1 MINIG
6 KDSSYMYIRSAVADA
21 YSVTVNYLIVDG
33 AGAYNVVKLL
43 VYEPGTSDPLNNA
56 VKSLVL
62 SADSNEATISGLQ
75 YGHRYLAA
83 IGNVTQEGDTQ
94 TFTQSDVVSFVT
106 EEISTSL
113 NVTKVELEKLSF
125 NCELKSDFSGSGSF
139 YVMAYGADS
148 EAKVG
153 SYQLTS
159 ENESA
164 MKAGGYSGSMTADTT
179 LDKVNDQY
187 IVIALCYGTPDD
199 NVATAKKD
207 MLTYVQIKNEF
218 K

>member
-1 MINIG
+1 
-6 KDSSYMYIRSAVADA
+6 MYIRSAVADA

-113 NVTKVELEKLSF
+113 NVTKAELEKLSF

-139 YVMAYGADS
+139 YVMAYGAESGD
-148 EAKVG
+148 KVG

-164 MKAGGYSGSMTADTT
+164 MKAGGYSGSLT
-179 LDKVNDQY
+179 LDTPLDNVTDQY
-187 IVIALCYGTPDD
+187 IVLALCYGTPDG
-199 NVATAKKD
+199 NVDTAKKD